1 MMRDGPKVNARDNA
15 GQTPLHQPMVMTMT
29 MTTMKEASYGET
41 LEQYLKVMRILLA
54 CGADVG
60 AQVVNHSTAASGAAT
75 HWPGDRRSP
84 SPFIRSHDF
93 TQLLLDHGTD
103 IHVQND
109 KDLEVMQLPVLEE
122 HMQVLSLIIVHNT
135 GLPQG
140 GSV

>member
-84 SPFIRSHDF
+84 SPFIRSRDF

-109 KDLEVMQLPVLEE
+109 EVRPGTLLRPEDLEVMRLPVLEE
-122 HMQVLSLIIVHNT
+122 HMQ
-135 GLPQG
+135 GEQG
-140 GSV
+140 T